1 MSQENVEIMRRF
13 FDAFERDGLDGV
25 LRQLHPEIEWTTTGA
40 FLEAATYRG
49 HEEVRGYLG
58 SMLSEFENPR
68 VVAEELI
75 EAGDQAVTS
84 WRFSGQGKQSGAAV
98 ELALTSVSSLRDG
111 KIVRIRNYP
120 HKAEALEAVGLSE

>member
-1 MSQENVEIMRRF
+1 MEITGRF
-13 FDAFERDGLDGV
+13 FDAFERDGLDGL

-40 FLEAATYRG
+40 FIEAATYRG
-49 HEEVRGYLG
+49 HEEVRNYLG

-68 VVAEELI
+68 VVPEELI
-75 EAGDQAVTS
+75 EAGDQAVSS

-98 ELALTSVSSLRDG
+98 ELTLTSVSSLRDG

-120 HKAEALEAVGLSE
+120 DKAEALEAVGLSE